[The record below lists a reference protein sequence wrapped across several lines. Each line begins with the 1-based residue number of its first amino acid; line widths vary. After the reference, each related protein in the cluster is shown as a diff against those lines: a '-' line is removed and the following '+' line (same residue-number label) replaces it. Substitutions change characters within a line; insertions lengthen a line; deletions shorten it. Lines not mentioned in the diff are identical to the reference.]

1 MAQDLCNKHQRQKD
15 LGNASVSWR
24 HCSLVVK
31 FKGGA
36 RWFESK
42 NCKILMQKKTVK
54 TQQEIADGVKR
65 TAVNRRNCSKRIR

>member
-31 FKGGA
+31 LKVV
-36 RWFESK
+36 
-42 NCKILMQKKTVK
+42 L
-54 TQQEIADGVKR
+54 DGLSQR
-65 TAVNRRNCSKRIR
+65 TAKS